1 MTSRGEINGKTDMAA
16 ALSKFSNMVTLSHT
30 EGADY
35 DHPLALIAE
44 KIPDY

>member
-1 MTSRGEINGKTDMAA
+1 MTSRGVISGKAGMAA
-16 ALSKFSNMVTLSHT
+16 ALSKFSNMVTLSQP
-30 EGADY
+30 EGANY